1 MPIRNA
7 PLEQRITSRMNK
19 NDRIDIVNLHHG
31 LGQCRKDT
39 WEDIGPYFASENI
52 SLNFREVSTLQSVY
66 RYELT
71 ETVELSLA
79 DLARR
84 IHLKNAVTSQTV
96 THLVD
101 KGLMRR
107 VIADDDRRKVII
119 SLTERGREIAEGI
132 ESLEKDDPRRRR
144 LSDWFEG
151 EILKNYAES
160 IVDFDRDCALAWGQ
174 IKGETNRN
182 GRIRPDLDA
191 QIAAT
196 ARVHGMT
203 VVTRNVA
210 DMAGTGVETVDPFP
224 GDASV

>member
-1 MPIRNA
+1 MSIRNA

-19 NDRIDIVNLHHG
+19 NDRIAIVNLHHG

-132 ESLEKDDPRRRR
+132 ALRADRYLEKY
-144 LSDWFEG
+144 LSVLTDKEFATFV
-151 EILKNYAES
+151 K
-160 IVDFDRDCALAWGQ
+160 LAR
-174 IKGETNRN
+174 KLN
-182 GRIRPDLDA
+182 
-191 QIAAT
+191 
-196 ARVHGMT
+196 
-203 VVTRNVA
+203 
-210 DMAGTGVETVDPFP
+210 P
-224 GDASV
+224 GLPY